1 MPRLAKIHW
10 HSGSLWCKGVKA
22 LKKHQRNL
30 QDPGG
35 TADSGSPTVL
45 EVLQKLW
52 GRLPSTQQW
61 GGQQCSCTWHN
72 QTDALDRLLPS
83 PQTSL
88 GLLVGP
94 AGSSADLVRF
104 WQACFPAKCGLGH
117 QSQEGVPNGAAVGW
131 ANSSH
136 EKVIY
141 KKKEM
146 EIS

>member
-1 MPRLAKIHW
+1 MFSVPRLAKIHW

-35 TADSGSPTVL
+35 TADSGSPTIL

-52 GRLPSTQQW
+52 GRLPPTQQW

-94 AGSSADLVRF
+94 SRQLCRLGAFLAGLLPSKVWIRASEPRRCTK
-104 WQACFPAKCGLGH
+104 WCCCGLG
-117 QSQEGVPNGAAVGW
+117 
-131 ANSSH
+131 
-136 EKVIY
+136 KFFT
-141 KKKEM
+141 
-146 EIS
+146 